1 MSTSHPLISKHQKPT
16 LYLLTF
22 VLTSALVMAGGPAL
36 GEAPRVPG
44 AGGALWTE
52 RYSPGLASRS
62 LAVSPD
68 GTRIYVTG
76 DAGHF
81 GTVAYDAALG
91 TQLWTASYDG
101 GGIDDVAWAVAV
113 SPDGSTVVVTGESDV
128 SNQLD
133 YATVAYDA
141 DSGEQRWAARYDGPA
156 GLSDYPSAIGISP
169 DGTRVFVT
177 GTSSAGDAHTD
188 YATVAYSV
196 ADGQQL
202 WASRYTGSRTRVNHP
217 YGLAVSPDG
226 LTVYVTGNSFR
237 SPRGYE
243 AATVAYDV
251 AGGTKRWVNRFNGRS
266 GNGDDLAWAMAASP
280 DGQYVFVTGCSGDQL
295 DCFAAGSSADFATF
309 AIATGAGHEIWRT
322 RFDGPGHGYDS
333 ARSLAVSG
341 DGSKVY
347 VTGSSTGA
355 SDLDYAVVG
364 YYASSGLPV
373 WKAGYRGPPGSS
385 DIPCCVKVSPD
396 GSTVFVTG
404 SSSLSYDLTDFAT
417 IALDASMGTGLWVA
431 RFDSEFHD
439 YDSPFGLGV
448 SPDSKSVYVTGES
461 VEYGEGDYVTV
472 GYSA

>member
-1 MSTSHPLISKHQKPT
+1 MSTSNSRTPKHRKLILS
-16 LYLLTF
+16 LLTF
-22 VLTSALVMAGGPAL
+22 VVTSALAMGGQPAL
-36 GEAPRVPG
+36 GEAPTIPR
-44 AGGALWTE
+44 GGGTLWTE

-68 GTRIYVTG
+68 GTKIFVTG

-81 GTVAYDAALG
+81 GTVAYDSALG

-141 DSGEQRWAARYDGPA
+141 DSGTQRWVARYDGPA

-177 GTSSAGDAHTD
+177 GTSSAGGAYTD
-188 YATVAYSV
+188 YATVAY
-196 ADGQQL
+196 DMEGGRQL
-202 WASRYTGSRTRVNHP
+202 WVSRYTGSRARVNRP

-226 LTVYVTGNSFR
+226 LTVYVTGHSFR

-243 AATVAYDV
+243 AATVAYEAV
-251 AGGTKRWVNRFNGRS
+251 GGTQQWVNRFNGRP
-266 GNGDDLAWAMAASP
+266 GNGDDLAWAMAVSP
-280 DGQYVFVTGCSGDQL
+280 DGQYVFVAGCTGDQL
-295 DCFAAGSSADFATF
+295 GCFVPGSSADFATF
-309 AIATGAGHEIWRT
+309 AIAAGTGAEIWRA
-322 RFDGPGHGYDS
+322 RFDGLGHGYDS
-333 ARSLAVSG
+333 ARSLAVSP
-341 DGSKVY
+341 DGSLVY

-355 SDLDYAVVG
+355 SDLDYATVA
-364 YYASSGLPV
+364 YEASSGLRV
-373 WKAGYRGPPGSS
+373 WKSGYRGPTGSS
-385 DIPCCVKVSPD
+385 DTPCCVKVSPD
-396 GSTVFVTG
+396 GSKVFVTG
-404 SSSLSYDLTDFAT
+404 SSSLAYDLTDFAT
-417 IALDASMGTGLWVA
+417 IALDASLGTGLWVA

-448 SPDSKSVYVTGES
+448 SPDSQSVYVTGES
-461 VEYGEGDYVTV
+461 VEYGEGDYMTV